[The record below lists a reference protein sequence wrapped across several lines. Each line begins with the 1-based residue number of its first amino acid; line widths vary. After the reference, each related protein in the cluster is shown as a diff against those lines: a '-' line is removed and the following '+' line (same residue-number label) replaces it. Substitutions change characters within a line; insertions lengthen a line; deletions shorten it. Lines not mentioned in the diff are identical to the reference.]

1 MLRIE
6 KQRLCHRRQ
15 LSAGSIP
22 ARRIRRN
29 LSYKKRKK
37 GKGGAME
44 NPVKIIRYSKA
55 VKFDDGV
62 ETNVQCMGGTM
73 EEVRERA
80 EQIAKENGVEVEI
93 II

>member
-1 MLRIE
+1 
-6 KQRLCHRRQ
+6 
-15 LSAGSIP
+15 
-22 ARRIRRN
+22 
-29 LSYKKRKK
+29 
-37 GKGGAME
+37 ME

>member
-1 MLRIE
+1 MPVRF
-6 KQRLCHRRQ
+6 RQ
-15 LSAGSIP
+15 GAFVGIYP
-22 ARRIRRN
+22 T
-29 LSYKKRKK
+29 KKEKK

-44 NPVKIIRYSKA
+44 NPVKIIRHSKA